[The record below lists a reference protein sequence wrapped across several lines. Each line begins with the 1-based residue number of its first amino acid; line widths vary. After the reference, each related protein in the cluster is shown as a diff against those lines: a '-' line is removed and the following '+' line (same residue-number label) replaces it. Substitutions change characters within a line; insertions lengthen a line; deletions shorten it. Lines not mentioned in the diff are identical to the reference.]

1 MNDRISPPLTAHGIY
16 GGLLS
21 AQGLDLQQREAI
33 RTEVHTWRTDAG
45 TGVTF
50 VEARGLPI
58 VDVVLRF
65 NAGTA
70 SVDPPSL
77 AALTLYMLDEGSL
90 RFNAAEHAQ
99 RIERLG
105 AVVEKQIR
113 HDYAT
118 LSLRSVS
125 TKALL
130 DPAIELFTSL
140 ATQPAFP
147 APALEKVKRQLV
159 LHDAARARQPV
170 HRARSE
176 AYRHLFSGHPYGQ
189 PQGSTAQALDA
200 VTPADLRAFHRR
212 AYSAT
217 NLEMVVVGDLSRIEA
232 QAMAQRISQALPQ
245 GWAAAELPA
254 APQTSGTSINI
265 EQAGAGNAV
274 LFALPIDVPA
284 NDPEY
289 LALKLACEVLSVGSD
304 SRLMKALR
312 KHRGL
317 TYDIYSQLV
326 PKRVGGLFAIEWEI
340 APPYV
345 KSSQALVEA
354 LLHDLVL
361 HGPTEAELQ
370 LACQQLA
377 GQLLRTVAQNKRLA
391 ELLTETTQERQP
403 ADHLNTYNERLAELT
418 PAAVRDV
425 MQRRFDLTRRVLVS
439 VGPAADQQPLPA
451 SDQ

>member
-1 MNDRISPPLTAHGIY
+1 MNDRISPPPAAHGIY

-425 MQRRFDLTRRVLVS
+425 MQRRLDLTRRVLVS